1 MRTFFESRADLAP
14 RFIEGTIQ
22 ELEELFGS
30 PLPELPEGQLVP
42 GQSDGLLVELHP
54 ALRNAFREL
63 VDAAYRALADP
74 RTKDS
79 GLAGPGSWG

>member
-42 GQSDGLLVELHP
+42 GQSDGLLVELK
-54 ALRNAFREL
+54 AERTRLDEL
-63 VDAAYRALADP
+63 ITRAE
-74 RTKDS
+74 K
-79 GLAGPGSWG
+79 AGK